1 MYYKF
6 KVSGAVRVDPSRLYS
21 VKLAEAILA
30 QLKDDFEGT
39 VDVDIG
45 RVLKIIAVDSVG
57 EGIIIPGDGAAYYQ
71 TTFTVLTYVPEVQEI
86 IEGKVKD
93 IASFG
98 AFVDFGPFEGMV
110 HISQTMEDYVS
121 LDEKNRT
128 LTGKESKKLL
138 KVGDGVRARIIAV
151 SYKDPDDPKIGLTMR
166 QPCLGKLDWIADAR
180 VEDKKAS
187 QGAKVAVAA
196 KPATVKKAAAKPAA
210 KK

>member
-21 VKLAEAILA
+21 VKLTEAILA

-45 RVLKIIAVDSVG
+45 RVLKIIDVDNVG

-86 IEGKVKD
+86 IEGKIKD

-138 KVGDGVRARIIAV
+138 KVGDEVRARVIAV

-166 QPCLGKLDWIADAR
+166 QPSLGKLDWIADAR
-180 VEDKKAS
+180 NDAKKA
-187 QGAKVAVAA
+187 AKVAVA
-196 KPATVKKAAAKPAA
+196 KKPAA
-210 KK
+210 ATKSKGKK

>member
-21 VKLAEAILA
+21 VKLTEAILA

-45 RVLKIIAVDSVG
+45 RVLKIIDVDNVG

-86 IEGKVKD
+86 IEGKIKD

-138 KVGDGVRARIIAV
+138 KVGDEVRARVIAV

-166 QPCLGKLDWIADAR
+166 QPSLGKLDWIADAR
-180 VEDKKAS
+180 NDAKKAS
-187 QGAKVAVAA
+187 QGAKVAV
-196 KPATVKKAAAKPAA
+196 VKNKAASTKSAG